1 MALLSTVSALISR
14 RARERGSGG
23 TSVSLGYDRIRFLE
37 PVFAGDTLTARYTIL
52 ALDPESKEPREG
64 RGVPGRRRARRRG
77 RAPHEVAAAGRMTPL
92 LAGRHVQVRDAV
104 RRFAD
109 ERIRPVANGLDES
122 ERFPAELYTE
132 MAGLGLFGVAIPEA
146 LGGAGGDALAYAVVM
161 EELARGY
168 ASVADQC
175 GLVELVGTLL
185 AAYGTPEQQERYLRP
200 LLRAERR
207 CAYALTE
214 AEAGSDLSNLRSTAT
229 RTADGWTLSGG
240 NSGSTTRRCATSRA
254 CSRVPIRRQAIA
266 G

>member
-1 MALLSTVSALISR
+1 
-14 RARERGSGG
+14 
-23 TSVSLGYDRIRFLE
+23 
-37 PVFAGDTLTARYTIL
+37 
-52 ALDPESKEPREG
+52 
-64 RGVPGRRRARRRG
+64 
-77 RAPHEVAAAGRMTPL
+77 MTPL

-168 ASVADQC
+168 ASVA
-175 GLVELVGTLL
+175 
-185 AAYGTPEQQERYLRP
+185 AAPTPSPRRRP
-200 LLRAERR
+200 APISRTCAAPRRAPPTAGR
-207 CAYALTE
+207 CRA
-214 AEAGSDLSNLRSTAT
+214 
-229 RTADGWTLSGG
+229 G